1 VGKELH
7 FPSSKIALTAEE
19 LNNATPKMNHFGGK
33 MKNRKLSTLLLML
46 CLGTGLANAANKT
59 INISSVANNSWCG
72 DLGIYNLNCSTFPYG
87 TKHYNGIPFV
97 IAGDKKGTENNAWF
111 SDFAAGGGS
120 GVVSVTIPVNVAKVK
135 TVYTL
140 MNTIWGSTE
149 SGLLSITFTGSE
161 GATWTFDPI
170 GGTNVRD
177 YNNGNYTDTCICQLP
192 GGVGQSGTINAWV
205 NGLGQRLDEQIYELP
220 AAFATQ
226 TLVSIT
232 ITDSGNE
239 GVQRSF
245 LAAVTVSTT
254 GP

>member
-1 VGKELH
+1 
-7 FPSSKIALTAEE
+7 
-19 LNNATPKMNHFGGK
+19 
-33 MKNRKLSTLLLML
+33 MKKHKLAIVLLIL
-46 CLGTGLANAANKT
+46 CLGVGLASATDKT
-59 INISSVANNSWCG
+59 ISLSSVINNSWCG
-72 DLGIYNLNCSTFPYG
+72 DLGVYNLNCSTFPYG
-87 TKHYNGIPFV
+87 TKHYNGIPFL
-97 IAGDKKGTENNAWF
+97 IAGNKKGTENNAWF
-111 SDFAAGGGS
+111 ADFAAGGGS
-120 GVVSVTIPVNVAKVK
+120 GVVSVTIPVNVAKVV

-140 MNTIWGSTE
+140 MNTIWGSPD

-170 GGTNVRD
+170 GGVNVRD
-177 YNNGNYTDTCICQLP
+177 FNNDGNTNSCICQLP
-192 GGVGQSGTINAWV
+192 GGVAQSGTINAWV
-205 NGLGQRLDEQIYELP
+205 NGDGQRLDEQIYELP

-239 GVQRSF
+239 GEQRSF

>member
-1 VGKELH
+1 
-7 FPSSKIALTAEE
+7 
-19 LNNATPKMNHFGGK
+19 
-33 MKNRKLSTLLLML
+33 MKNRKLATLLLIL
-46 CLGTGLANAANKT
+46 CLGTGLASAANKT
-59 INISSVANNSWCG
+59 INISSFANRSWCG
-72 DLGIYNLNCSTFPYG
+72 DLGIYNLNCSTFPFG
-87 TKHYNGIPFV
+87 TKHYNGIPFL
-97 IAGDKKGTENNAWF
+97 ISGNKKGTVNSAWF
-111 SDFAAGGGS
+111 SDFAAGGGD

-149 SGLLSITFTGSE
+149 SGLLRITFTGSG

-170 GGTNVRD
+170 GGVNVRD

-192 GGVGQSGTINAWV
+192 GGAGQSATINAWV
-205 NGLGQRLDEQIYELP
+205 NGEGQRLDEQIYELP

-226 TLVSIT
+226 TLESIT

-239 GVQRSF
+239 ELQRSF
-245 LAAVTVSTT
+245 LAALTVSTV

>member
-1 VGKELH
+1 M
-7 FPSSKIALTAEE
+7 T
-19 LNNATPKMNHFGGK
+19 
-33 MKNRKLSTLLLML
+33 NRNLSILLLVL
-46 CLGTGLANAANKT
+46 CLCAGLANAADKT
-59 INISSVANNSWCG
+59 INISSVTNNSWCG
-72 DLGIYNLNCSTFPYG
+72 DLGVYNLNCNTFPYG
-87 TKHYNGIPFV
+87 TKHYNGIPFL
-97 IAGDKKGTENNAWF
+97 IEGTKKGTENNGWF

-120 GVVSVTIPVNVAKVK
+120 GAVSVTIPVNVAKVK

-149 SGLLSITFTGSE
+149 PGLLSIMFTGSE
-161 GATWTFDPI
+161 GATWIFNPI
-170 GGTNVRD
+170 GGVNVRD
-177 YNNGNYTDTCICQLP
+177 YNNGNFTDTCICQLP
-192 GGVGQSGTINAWV
+192 GGVGQAGAINAWV

-220 AAFATQ
+220 AEFATQ
-226 TLVSIT
+226 ALVSIT